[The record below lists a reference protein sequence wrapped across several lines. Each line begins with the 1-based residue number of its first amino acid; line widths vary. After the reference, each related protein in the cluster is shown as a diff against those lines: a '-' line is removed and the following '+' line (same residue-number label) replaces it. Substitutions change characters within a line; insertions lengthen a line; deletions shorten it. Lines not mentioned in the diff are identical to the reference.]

1 MRSPLNKVLLILI
14 GTLFLTS
21 SGEARKARV
30 NFDAAPADTITFHP
44 RMEEDAA
51 EYAAAITLA
60 GYSKTRNA
68 SHESILAVNAGP
80 QTVTRLIIEI
90 DYRSMDDRQIT
101 MRTVEIPCVIPPGE
115 TRKLDFPTW
124 DRQCLFYYHKS
135 PAPARARATPYAVK
149 ARVTRAYC
157 DGR

>member
-1 MRSPLNKVLLILI
+1 MRSPLNKVLIVLI
-14 GTLFLTS
+14 GTLFLAS
-21 SGEARKARV
+21 AGEARKARV
-30 NFDAAPADTITFHP
+30 NFDAAPADTITAHP
-44 RMEEDAA
+44 RMEGDAA

-68 SHESILAVNAGP
+68 NRESILAVNAGT

-90 DYRSMDDRQIT
+90 DYRSMDGRQIT
-101 MRTVEIPCVIPPGE
+101 KRTVEIPCVIPPGE

-135 PAPARARATPYAVK
+135 PAPTRTQATPYAVK